1 MVVNG
6 VPVRKDRHVEPVAA
20 MALDILDSVRELRH
34 PTSKRLLTVSIG
46 ELPTS
51 IGESDLLKFGVNGIY
66 EQTIQEGSAV

>member
-46 ELPTS
+46 ELQTS
-51 IGESDLLKFGVNGIY
+51 IGESDLLKFGVNGI
-66 EQTIQEGSAV
+66 

>member
-46 ELPTS
+46 ALSTS
-51 IGESDLLKFGVNGIY
+51 IGESDLVKFGVNGI
-66 EQTIQEGSAV
+66 

>member
-46 ELPTS
+46 ALPTS
-51 IGESDLLKFGVNGIY
+51 IGESDLLKFGVNGI
-66 EQTIQEGSAV
+66 

>member
-34 PTSKRLLTVSIG
+34 PTSKMLLTVSIG
-46 ELPTS
+46 ALPTS
-51 IGESDLLKFGVNGIY
+51 IGESDLLKFGVNGI
-66 EQTIQEGSAV
+66 

>member
-46 ELPTS
+46 TLPTS
-51 IGESDLLKFGVNGIY
+51 IGESDLLKFGVNGI
-66 EQTIQEGSAV
+66 

>member
-46 ELPTS
+46 ALPTS
-51 IGESDLLKFGVNGIY
+51 IGESDL
-66 EQTIQEGSAV
+66 